1 MIAFYGLEQF
11 LPLQLLFYFQFCKNK
26 TTSINPDDEGDTLK
40 LADSLVENAQ
50 TDGVRSGDGSKN
62 KKQR

>member
-26 TTSINPDDEGDTLK
+26 STSINPDDDDSQK
-40 LADSLVENAQ
+40 LVDSMVENAQ
-50 TDGVRSGDGSKN
+50 TTGGSDNAKTKN
-62 KKQR
+62 IK